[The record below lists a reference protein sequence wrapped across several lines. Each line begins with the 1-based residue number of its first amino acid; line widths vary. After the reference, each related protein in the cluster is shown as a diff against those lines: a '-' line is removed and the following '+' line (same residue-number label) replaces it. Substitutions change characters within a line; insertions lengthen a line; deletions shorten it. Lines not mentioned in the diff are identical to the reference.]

1 MGKKSIRKFSFSYS
15 ITFDMFREIGNR
27 GHPAMIS
34 PNDPRQRLCLC
45 ASAEISRELKV
56 DTAESSIIALEPFHG
71 GVLCRRHQAEM
82 VSSRARLMHGT

>member
-1 MGKKSIRKFSFSYS
+1 MVIQQWFPQM
-15 ITFDMFREIGNR
+15 THGNDFVY
-27 GHPAMIS
+27 AS
-34 PNDPRQRLCLC
+34 
-45 ASAEISRELKV
+45 SAEISRELKV